1 MSGFP
6 LTPWVSFNR
15 LGINGFFN
23 TEAGIVDRSRDAI
36 WVIMRIGFFDSG
48 IGGLSVLYE
57 ALGRLPREDYF
68 YYADDANVPYG
79 NKSREEI
86 RCCVFEAVDFLAKM
100 DIKALV
106 VACNTATS
114 AAIQDLRR
122 KYEFPI
128 IGMEPAVK
136 PAVQTVA
143 GKRVLVFAT
152 PLTLRESKFIGLLNQ
167 VDIHNAV
174 DYLPLQELVTF
185 AEAYQFDRAVI
196 LSYLTDCLKAY
207 DLSRYGAVVLGCTH
221 FPFFKN
227 HIREIFPEGTVIVDG
242 NRGTVQN
249 LKNTLASLGRIHEG
263 CGRVTYYRSGKR
275 VLKDDA
281 MKRYLQ
287 LLQRIESGG
296 MGII

>member
-1 MSGFP
+1 
-6 LTPWVSFNR
+6 
-15 LGINGFFN
+15 
-23 TEAGIVDRSRDAI
+23 
-36 WVIMRIGFFDSG
+36 MRIGFFDSG

-57 ALGRLPREDYF
+57 ALRQMPHEDYL

-86 RCCVFEAVDFLAKM
+86 RSCVFEAVDFLARM

-114 AAIQDLRR
+114 AAIQDIRQ
-122 KYEFPI
+122 KYGFPI

-136 PAVQTVA
+136 PAIKSVA

-174 DYLPLQELVTF
+174 DFLPLQELVTF

-196 LSYLTDCLKAY
+196 LSYLQELLKDF
-207 DLSRYGAVVLGCTH
+207 DLDRYGAVVLGCTH

-227 HIREIFPEGTVIVDG
+227 HIREIFPKGTIIVDG
-242 NRGTVQN
+242 NKGTVQN
-249 LKNTLASLGRIHEG
+249 LKNTLASMGRIHEG
-263 CGRVTYYRSGKR
+263 HGRVEYYRSGKR
-275 VLKDDA
+275 VLEVYT
-281 MKRYLQ
+281 MERYLQ
-287 LLQRIESGG
+287 LLRQIEDGKDEFSVTF
-296 MGII
+296 

>member
-1 MSGFP
+1 
-6 LTPWVSFNR
+6 
-15 LGINGFFN
+15 
-23 TEAGIVDRSRDAI
+23 
-36 WVIMRIGFFDSG
+36 MRIGFFDSG

-57 ALGRLPREDYF
+57 ALRQLPHEDYL

-79 NKSREEI
+79 NKSKEEI
-86 RCCVFEAVDFLAKM
+86 RCCVFEAVDFLAKK

-114 AAIQDLRR
+114 VAIQDIRL
-122 KYEFPI
+122 KYGFPI

-136 PAVQTVA
+136 PAVKSVD

-152 PLTLRESKFIGLLNQ
+152 PLTLREPKFIGLLSQ

-185 AEAYQFDRAVI
+185 AEAYQFDRVVI
-196 LSYLTDCLKAY
+196 MSYLKERLKDY
-207 DLSRYGAVVLGCTH
+207 DLNRYGAVVLGCTH
-221 FPFFKN
+221 FPFFKD

-249 LKNTLASLGRIHEG
+249 LKNMLASMGRIHEG
-263 CGRVTYYRSGKR
+263 HGQVTYYRSGKR
-275 VLKDDA
+275 VMEDYT
-281 MKRYLQ
+281 MERYLK
-287 LLQRIESGG
+287 LLRQIEKT
-296 MGII
+296 I

>member
-1 MSGFP
+1 
-6 LTPWVSFNR
+6 
-15 LGINGFFN
+15 
-23 TEAGIVDRSRDAI
+23 
-36 WVIMRIGFFDSG
+36 MRIGFFDSG
-48 IGGLSVLYE
+48 IGGLSVLHE
-57 ALGRLPREDYF
+57 ALRQLPREDYL

-79 NKSREEI
+79 NKSKEAI
-86 RCCVFEAVDFLAKM
+86 RCCVFEAVDFLANM

-114 AAIQDLRR
+114 VAIQDIRI
-122 KYEFPI
+122 KYGFPI

-136 PAVQTVA
+136 PAVKSVD

-167 VDIHNAV
+167 VDVHNTV
-174 DYLPLQELVTF
+174 DYLPLQELVAF

-196 LSYLTDCLKAY
+196 LSYLKERLKDY

-227 HIREIFPEGTVIVDG
+227 HIREVFPEGTVIVDG

-249 LKNTLASLGRIHEG
+249 LKNMLASLGMLNEG
-263 CGRVTYYRSGKR
+263 SGQVAYYRSGKR
-275 VLKDDA
+275 VSEDYT
-281 MKRYLQ
+281 MERYLR
-287 LLQRIESGG
+287 LLRQIDNDNGGYPNSPGSGA
-296 MGII
+296 IP